1 MTKKKK
7 RTRKQS
13 SPFVIRLDGE
23 LLRLANA
30 VMDLAEE
37 AACMVITRSSVLRAA
52 MGRGLGQMR
61 DELLAKAKKS

>member
-7 RTRKQS
+7 RARKRS
-13 SPFVIRLDGE
+13 SPFVIRLDGD
-23 LLRLANA
+23 LLRLADA

-37 AACMVITRSSVLRAA
+37 AARMVITRSSVLRAA

-61 DELLAKAKKS
+61 DELLAKAKR